1 MDPGPSPGEYARPRV
16 PPQHPGAFQRELE
29 SPSSRT
35 RFCNGGYVTMLDT
48 ESEYRQLPV
57 PVWNVPITSE
67 EEQEQAQTK

>member
-1 MDPGPSPGEYARPRV
+1 M
-16 PPQHPGAFQRELE
+16 
-29 SPSSRT
+29 
-35 RFCNGGYVTMLDT
+35 TMLDT